1 MSARVQCFCAKHS
14 SMSITVRFFA
24 SLRDRVGLESIEIDA
39 DDLDSVQDVWKTLV
53 EQEPDARVLAAV
65 NARHAALDAKIQDGD
80 EVAFFPPV
88 TGG

>member
-1 MSARVQCFCAKHS
+1 MSGAKYPP
-14 SMSITVRFFA
+14 MSITVRFFA

-39 DDLDSVQDVWKTLV
+39 DDLDSVQDVWQTLV

-80 EVAFFPPV
+80 EIAFFPPV

>member
-1 MSARVQCFCAKHS
+1 
-14 SMSITVRFFA
+14 MSITVRFFA

-39 DDLDSVQDVWKTLV
+39 DDLNSVQDVWQTLV

-80 EVAFFPPV
+80 EIAFFPPV

>member
-1 MSARVQCFCAKHS
+1 
-14 SMSITVRFFA
+14 MSITVRFFA

-65 NARHAALDAKIQDGD
+65 NARHAALDAKIRDGD
-80 EVAFFPPV
+80 EIAFFPPV

>member
-1 MSARVQCFCAKHS
+1 
-14 SMSITVRFFA
+14 MSITVRFLA
-24 SLRDRVGLESIEIDA
+24 SLRDRVGLESMEIDA
-39 DDLDSVQDVWKTLV
+39 DGLDSVQDVWQALV

-65 NARHAALDAKIQDGD
+65 NARHAALDAKIRDGD

>member
-1 MSARVQCFCAKHS
+1 MPLRQTSP
-14 SMSITVRFFA
+14 MSITVRFFA

-39 DDLDSVQDVWKTLV
+39 DDLDNVQDVWRTLV
-53 EQEPDARVLAAV
+53 KQEPDARVLAAV

-80 EVAFFPPV
+80 EIAFFPPV

>member
-1 MSARVQCFCAKHS
+1 
-14 SMSITVRFFA
+14 MSITVRFFA

-39 DDLDSVQDVWKTLV
+39 VDLSSVQDVWQTLV

-65 NARHAALDAKIQDGD
+65 NARHATLDAKIRDGD
-80 EVAFFPPV
+80 EIAFFPPV

>member
-1 MSARVQCFCAKHS
+1 MPLRQTSP
-14 SMSITVRFFA
+14 MSITVRFFA

-39 DDLDSVQDVWKTLV
+39 DDLDNVQDVWRTLV